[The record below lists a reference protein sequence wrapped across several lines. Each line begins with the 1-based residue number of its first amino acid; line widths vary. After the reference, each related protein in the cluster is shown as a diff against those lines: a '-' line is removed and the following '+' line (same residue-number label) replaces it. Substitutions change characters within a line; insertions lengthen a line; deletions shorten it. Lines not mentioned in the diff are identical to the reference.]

1 MAIAAI
7 AMATAATETQA
18 NFAWIT
24 NTNGIVWKRDISY
37 SSRTLSFK
45 ESDRSKVAQ
54 IVVPENTDINNIYV
68 TDCIN
73 LTNIVIQ
80 TNNPIE
86 VNMRNTRLQNITVRP
101 GMEWK
106 VWLVIDS
113 KDTRIPLGLLGI
125 KTTFAELP
133 KMEIRTFQGGHGLG
147 VQVIWRAGELQVSET
162 VNGEWKDVDGN
173 SPWSFPLASAKTKQ
187 FFRLKPAEAEEEPEE
202 SQ

>member
-7 AMATAATETQA
+7 AMVTAATETQA

-37 SSRTLSFK
+37 SFRTLSFG
-45 ESDRSKVAQ
+45 ESDKSKVAQ
-54 IVVPENTDINNIYV
+54 IVVPENTDINHIFV

-86 VNMRNTRLQNITVRP
+86 VSMRNTRLQNITVRP

-113 KDTRIPLGLLGI
+113 KDTRIPLGPPRNQNNIRRTAENGNPNIPRRPRTGCASNLESRRAASVGNRQWRMERCRRKQPMEFPVGI
-125 KTTFAELP
+125 RKDKAILQTETS
-133 KMEIRTFQGGHGLG
+133 RSGG
-147 VQVIWRAGELQVSET
+147 RACG
-162 VNGEWKDVDGN
+162 
-173 SPWSFPLASAKTKQ
+173 
-187 FFRLKPAEAEEEPEE
+187 
-202 SQ
+202 